1 MFFIDKPYISELFK
15 ETLRINKLPI
25 VGTGQAL
32 SMLNDDGYNIIDEAQ
47 AVLWISSNPATPIY
61 LTSEN
66 ALEWIYGKLGST
78 PYPSHIKYF
87 KDKSEFRK
95 LISSIYPGFF
105 FKKVSLNRLED
116 IDLSEIPFPCVV
128 KPAVGFFSI
137 GVQTVLDRADWQ
149 KTVGAISSA
158 ISQNHNYPPEVCD
171 TDTFIIEEYIEG
183 DEFAVDAYF
192 DRSGEPVIL
201 GIYRHVFSSKSD
213 VSDRVYV
220 TSREIILQNLEQFTS
235 LLREIGK
242 LSGLKQFPMHLELRR
257 KDDTITPIEINP
269 MRFGGWCTTAD
280 MTLTAFGINP
290 YMEYYNQTAPD
301 WSSVLSEAP
310 GDSFCIVVL
319 DNSTG
324 IDSQGIKSFDYE
336 RLLSHFTKPLELRR
350 INHNEHN
357 IFGFLFVQTESEH
370 SEEIQGILKSD
381 LREYVKI

>member
-15 ETLRINKLPI
+15 ETLRINKLP
-25 VGTGQAL
+25 VAGTGQAL
-32 SMLNDDGYNIIDEAQ
+32 SMLNDEGYNIIDEAR
-47 AVLWISSNPATPIY
+47 AVNWLTSNPATPIY

-66 ALEWIYGKLGST
+66 ALEWISGNLGST
-78 PYPSHIKYF
+78 TYPSHIKYF
-87 KDKSEFRK
+87 KDKSEFRE
-95 LISSIYPGFF
+95 LTSSIFPGFF
-105 FKKVSLNRLED
+105 FRRVSLNRLED
-116 IDLSEIPFPCVV
+116 IDLSEIPFPCVI

-137 GVQTVLDRADWQ
+137 GVRTVLSEAEWQ
-149 KTVGAISSA
+149 KAVEEISSA

-183 DEFAVDAYF
+183 EEFAVDAYF
-192 DRSGEPVIL
+192 DSGGEPVIL

-220 TSREIILQNLEQFTS
+220 TSRDIILQNLEQFTS

-257 KDDTITPIEINP
+257 KDDRITPIEINP

-280 MTLTAFGINP
+280 MTLTAFGVNP

-310 GDSFCIVVL
+310 EDSFCIVVL

-324 IDSQGIKSFDYE
+324 IDSQSITGFDYD
-336 RLLSHFTKPLELRR
+336 RLQSHFASPLELRR
-350 INHNEHN
+350 IDHREHN

-381 LREYVKI
+381 LRDYIET